1 MANPPINFVD
11 DDTAGLLCPSCGNQF
26 LHHSR
31 VHVYSRLED
40 DSPRGIRVVV
50 SEGGASRTDI
60 EMQRNPS
67 RRRNGIRIEFW
78 CEMCAAKPQLA
89 IIQHK
94 GQTVIAWEDEV

>member
-40 DSPRGIRVVV
+40 DSPRGVHASV
-50 SEGGASRTDI
+50 SEHGVLQTDLD
-60 EMQRNPS
+60 MRHNPS
-67 RRRNGIRIEFW
+67 RRRDGLRIEFW
-78 CEMCAAKPQLA
+78 CEMCEVKPKLT

-94 GQTVIAWEDEV
+94 GQTMIAWEDEV